1 MYRQGDETSQIIS
14 LLRFAFML
22 EQKKITGKSI
32 LCHCS
37 FYARNMRN
45 NVWCPRFI
53 DNVLWQKYWKRRDSN
68 LPRSKKRKGCRLDEE
83 QFVVLNIFCSTSLLL
98 ASTRYVRSTFSGL
111 CLLSSNQINLSS
123 IEINFWECQEL
134 NPGPLGEKQLFYLCA
149 MQPTLVLNSLGT
161 EASQGTE

>member
-1 MYRQGDETSQIIS
+1 MFDVLDSLTTSSDKNIGNAEIQTCW
-14 LLRFAFML
+14 L
-22 EQKKITGKSI
+22 
-32 LCHCS
+32 
-37 FYARNMRN
+37 
-45 NVWCPRFI
+45 
-53 DNVLWQKYWKRRDSN
+53 
-68 LPRSKKRKGCRLDEE
+68 RSKKRKGCLLDEE

-98 ASTRYVRSTFSGL
+98 ASTRYVRSTFSSL

>member
-1 MYRQGDETSQIIS
+1 MFDVLDSLTTSSDKNIGNPEIQTCQE
-14 LLRFAFML
+14 AM
-22 EQKKITGKSI
+22 
-32 LCHCS
+32 
-37 FYARNMRN
+37 
-45 NVWCPRFI
+45 
-53 DNVLWQKYWKRRDSN
+53 
-68 LPRSKKRKGCRLDEE
+68 KRKGCRLDEE

-98 ASTRYVRSTFSGL
+98 ASTRYVRSTFSSL

-161 EASQGTE
+161 EASRRTE